1 MRRHDITICIAL
13 AASAC
18 SSQSDTTGSYIASD
32 ANGAFM
38 VQIVSVL
45 DGRVAGTLSILSVKP
60 NGRID
65 AVRKPFSGTL
75 ERDAINITIEN
86 GTGVSLITGRLA
98 GRTMDLTFFANG
110 ASQRLSFEKNQASR
124 FDQLAAELRT
134 RAAGNAASTEQA
146 EAARRDAREKEAA
159 TTVRIEGR
167 ASTQRDIDRLT
178 DEAAKMTET
187 VRTKT
192 DRIDAVIAGY
202 RSLSEQAQRG
212 KASKSGKPMRSSE
225 IDDRL
230 ESMDD
235 QARNVHEQVV
245 DFSVATKQALE
256 NASRKG
262 ADHLT
267 QCGSDPLLTCSRQTA
282 AIKALLSSYAVFQAA
297 SLRELEAFDARDI
310 R

>member
-1 MRRHDITICIAL
+1 M
-13 AASAC
+13 
-18 SSQSDTTGSYIASD
+18 
-32 ANGAFM
+32 
-38 VQIVSVL
+38 
-45 DGRVAGTLSILSVKP
+45 
-60 NGRID
+60 
-65 AVRKPFSGTL
+65 
-75 ERDAINITIEN
+75 
-86 GTGVSLITGRLA
+86 
-98 GRTMDLTFFANG
+98 
-110 ASQRLSFEKNQASR
+110 
-124 FDQLAAELRT
+124 
-134 RAAGNAASTEQA
+134 
-146 EAARRDAREKEAA
+146 
-159 TTVRIEGR
+159 RIEGR

-178 DEAAKMTET
+178 DEATKMTET

-256 NASRKG
+256 NASRKA

-267 QCGSDPLLTCSRQTA
+267 HCASDPLLTCSRQTA
-282 AIKALLSSYAVFQAA
+282 AIKALSRATRCSR
-297 SLRELEAFDARDI
+297 LRPCANL
-310 R
+310 